1 MGREKVFGQDENMT
15 STLIVVCSRCGG
27 YLLAKADQKSRTCPY
42 CGCQIIIVKAK
53 KVASAEN
60 AYQASEILKR
70 LKAGSAQKERKANRL

>member
-1 MGREKVFGQDENMT
+1 MT
-15 STLIVVCSRCGG
+15 STLIVVCSKCGG

-42 CGCQIIIVKAK
+42 CNYPVILGKAK

-70 LKAGSAQKERKANRL
+70 LKASSAQKERKANRL